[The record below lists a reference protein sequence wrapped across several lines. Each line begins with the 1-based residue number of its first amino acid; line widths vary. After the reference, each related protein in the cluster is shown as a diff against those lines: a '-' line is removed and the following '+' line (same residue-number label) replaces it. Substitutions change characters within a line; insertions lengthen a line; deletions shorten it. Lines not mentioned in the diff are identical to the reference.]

1 MFLVL
6 LLLLYFLVN
15 YSLEK
20 EVQRNVFEK
29 KFFFWL
35 FLMSSKKVM
44 MIN

>member
-29 KFFFWL
+29 NFFFWL

>member
-29 KFFFWL
+29 NLFFGCF
-35 FLMSSKKVM
+35 
-44 MIN
+44 